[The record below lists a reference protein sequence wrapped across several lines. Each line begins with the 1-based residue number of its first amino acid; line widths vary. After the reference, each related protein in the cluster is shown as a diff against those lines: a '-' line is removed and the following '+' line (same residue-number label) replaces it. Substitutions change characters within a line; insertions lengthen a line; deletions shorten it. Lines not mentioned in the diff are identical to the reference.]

1 MFSKMFDNI
10 NDSESELSVHGF
22 YLTQLVMEH
31 QLFGSLR
38 AALGVLGERRP
49 CLCPCSLIVG
59 AAVITEEGEILSTS
73 EGTSEK

>member
-38 AALGVLGERRP
+38 AATGSAWGKETLPLPMQFDCRSSCHYRGG
-49 CLCPCSLIVG
+49 
-59 AAVITEEGEILSTS
+59 
-73 EGTSEK
+73 